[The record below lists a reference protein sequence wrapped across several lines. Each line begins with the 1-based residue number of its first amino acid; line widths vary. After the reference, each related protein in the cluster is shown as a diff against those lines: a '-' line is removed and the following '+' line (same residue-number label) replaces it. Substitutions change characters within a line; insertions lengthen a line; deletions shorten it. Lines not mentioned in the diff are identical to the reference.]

1 VLTAAVL
8 GFLLGLRHASD
19 PDHVIAISTIVVHH
33 RSAWAASR
41 VGVAWGLGHSL
52 TIVAVGGAV
61 VALGLAMPPRLGL
74 ALELLV
80 GIVLVALGV
89 SNLRSASAGGP
100 AHAASS
106 VHGQG
111 APLGPLGRAFFVGL
125 IHGLAGSAAVAIL
138 ALAAMPGP
146 TAAIIYLAIFSLG
159 TIVGMVAISLGV
171 GAPLALASGRSR
183 AQRWIVAGSG
193 VLSLGLGLWLVWKI
207 GVVEGILL

>member
-1 VLTAAVL
+1 VLGAAIL

-19 PDHVIAISTIVVHH
+19 PDHVVAISTIVARH

-61 VALGLAMPPRLGL
+61 VALGLALPPRLGL
-74 ALELLV
+74 GLELLV

-89 SNLRSASAGGP
+89 SNLRSARAAGL
-100 AHAASS
+100 AHAPSG
-106 VHGQG
+106 HGHG
-111 APLGPLGRAFFVGL
+111 ARAGPLGRAFFVGL
-125 IHGLAGSAAVAIL
+125 VHGLAGSAAVAIL
-138 ALAAMPGP
+138 ALAAVPGP
-146 TAAIIYLAIFSLG
+146 RAAIVYLAIFSLG

-171 GAPLALASGRSR
+171 GAPLALASGQSR
-183 AQRWIVAGSG
+183 VQRWIVAGSG
-193 VLSLGLGLWLVWKI
+193 ALSLGLGLWLVWKI

>member
-1 VLTAAVL
+1 VLGAAIL

-19 PDHVIAISTIVVHH
+19 PDHVVAISTIVARH
-33 RSAWAASR
+33 RSVWAASR

-52 TIVAVGGAV
+52 TIVAVGGGL
-61 VALGLAMPPRLGL
+61 VALGLALPPRVGLG
-74 ALELLV
+74 LELLV

-89 SNLRSASAGGP
+89 SNLWSARGRGLEHAG
-100 AHAASS
+100 ATSHR
-106 VHGQG
+106 HGVVS
-111 APLGPLGRAFFVGL
+111 GPLGRAFVVGL

-138 ALAAMPGP
+138 ALAAVPGP
-146 TAAIIYLAIFSLG
+146 GAAFVYLAVFSLG

-171 GAPLALASGRSR
+171 GAPLALASGRSL

-193 VLSLGLGLWLVWKI
+193 ALSLGLGLWLVWKI

>member
-1 VLTAAVL
+1 VLTAAIL

-19 PDHVIAISTIVVHH
+19 PDHVVAISTIVAHH

-61 VALGLAMPPRLGL
+61 VVLGLALPPRLGL
-74 ALELLV
+74 GLELLV

-89 SNLRSASAGGP
+89 SNLHSLRTGGR
-100 AHAASS
+100 AHASS
-106 VHGQG
+106 PDHGHG
-111 APLGPLGRAFFVGL
+111 APLGPLRRAFLVGL
-125 IHGLAGSAAVAIL
+125 VHGLAGSAAVAIL

-146 TAAIIYLAIFSLG
+146 AAAIVYLAIFSLG

-193 VLSLGLGLWLVWKI
+193 AVSLGLGLWLVWKI
-207 GVVEGILL
+207 GVVEGVLL

>member
-1 VLTAAVL
+1 MLTAAVL

-19 PDHVIAISTIVVHH
+19 PDHVVAISTIVARH

-61 VALGLAMPPRLGL
+61 VVLGLALPPRLGL
-74 ALELLV
+74 GLELLV

-89 SNLRSASAGGP
+89 SNLRSLRTGGR
-100 AHAASS
+100 AHAASPD
-106 VHGQG
+106 HGRG
-111 APLGPLGRAFFVGL
+111 APLGPLRRAFFVGL
-125 IHGLAGSAAVAIL
+125 VHGLAGSAAVAIL

-146 TAAIIYLAIFSLG
+146 PAAIVYLAIFSLG

-193 VLSLGLGLWLVWKI
+193 AVSLGLGLWLVWKI
-207 GVVEGILL
+207 GVVEGVLL

>member
-1 VLTAAVL
+1 MLTAAIL

-19 PDHVIAISTIVVHH
+19 PDHVVAISTIVAHH

-61 VALGLAMPPRLGL
+61 VALGLALPPRLGL
-74 ALELLV
+74 GLELLV
-80 GIVLVALGV
+80 GVVLVALGV
-89 SNLRSASAGGP
+89 SNLRSASAGGL

-106 VHGQG
+106 AHRHG
-111 APLGPLGRAFFVGL
+111 ASVSPLGRAFFVGL
-125 IHGLAGSAAVAIL
+125 VHGLAGSAAVAIL

-146 TAAIIYLAIFSLG
+146 AAAIVYLAIFSLG

-183 AQRWIVAGSG
+183 VQRWIVAGSG
-193 VLSLGLGLWLVWKI
+193 ALSLGLGLWLVWKI